1 MNQEQLY
8 LYDGRIIY
16 ACPGMATE
24 IHRHVAAEILIA
36 TGDAPFVLH
45 GDGNGPGREY
55 HAAMIS
61 PNTEHE
67 LQANDCELMVFM
79 IDPDSQEFQF
89 FADDSRNAGIRALDR
104 RDFSPLFDRFRAARA
119 GRLSCRE
126 SYQMLNDV
134 LLSLA
139 NFELPPR
146 EWDERIPRVLEI
158 IKNTDDLSDVSVY
171 SLADA
176 IGVSDNRL
184 MHLFKQHMGLPL
196 RRYLLWLRVRRVA
209 LMIKDGVN
217 ITEAAHA
224 AGFSDAAH
232 LSRTFKEMF
241 GVPPTFFLNSIE
253 MDSICLCDLDGAGEG
268 ANFAGPVR
276 D

>member
-1 MNQEQLY
+1 MHGQEHLY

-16 ACPGMATE
+16 ACPGMETE
-24 IHRHVAAEILIA
+24 AHRHVAAEILIA
-36 TGDAPFVLH
+36 TGEASFIVRH
-45 GDGNGPGREY
+45 SGREEEFQ
-55 HAAMIS
+55 AAMIS
-61 PNTEHE
+61 PNTDHE
-67 LQANDCELMVFM
+67 LLAGDTELMVFM

-89 FADDSRNAGIRALDR
+89 FADDSRNQGVRALDR
-104 RDFSPLFDRFRAARA
+104 DDFRPLFDRFRAARA
-119 GRLSCRE
+119 GSLSCRD
-126 SYQMLNDV
+126 SYQLLND
-134 LLSLA
+134 LLMSMA

-146 EWDERIPRVLEI
+146 QWDERIARVLEM
-158 IKNTDDLSDVSVY
+158 IKNTADLSEVSIY
-171 SLADA
+171 KLAEA

-184 MHLFKQHMGLPL
+184 MHLFKDHMGLPL

-209 LMIKDGVN
+209 MMIKDGVN

-253 MDSICLCDLDGAGEG
+253 MDSIQLCDS
-268 ANFAGPVR
+268 V
-276 D
+276 

>member
-8 LYDGRIIY
+8 LYDGRIVY
-16 ACPGMATE
+16 ACPGMETE
-24 IHRHVAAEILIA
+24 PHRHVAAEILIA
-36 TGDAPFVLH
+36 TGETSFILRHD
-45 GDGNGPGREY
+45 GREQEY
-55 HAAMIS
+55 RAAMIS

-67 LQANDCELMVFM
+67 LLAQTTELMVFM
-79 IDPDSQEFQF
+79 IDPDSQVFQF
-89 FADDSRNAGIRALDR
+89 FADDSRNAGVRALDR
-104 RDFSPLFDRFRAARA
+104 DDFLPLFDRFRAARA
-119 GRLSCRE
+119 GKLNCSE
-126 SYQMLNDV
+126 TYQLANDL

-146 EWDERIPRVLEI
+146 QWDERIPRVLEI
-158 IKNTDDLSDVSVY
+158 IKNTADLSEVSVY

-184 MHLFKQHMGLPL
+184 MHLFKAHMGLPL

-209 LMIKDGVN
+209 MMIKDGVN

-253 MDSICLCDLDGAGEG
+253 MDSIQLCESTE
-268 ANFAGPVR
+268 N
-276 D
+276 